1 MKKGLAMM
9 ALGAGAVLVY
19 QKYGKTIKKETNK
32 AYNKLMKKADKLENM
47 M

>member
-1 MKKGLAMM
+1 MKKGIMLM
-9 ALGAGAVLVY
+9 ALGATAVLAY

-32 AYNKLMKKADKLENM
+32 AYNKIMKKADKLENM